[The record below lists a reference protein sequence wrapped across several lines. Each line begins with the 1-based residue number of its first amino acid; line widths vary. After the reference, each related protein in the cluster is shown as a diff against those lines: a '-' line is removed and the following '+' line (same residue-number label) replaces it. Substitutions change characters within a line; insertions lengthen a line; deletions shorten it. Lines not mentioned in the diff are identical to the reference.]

1 MMPMSIS
8 NQQHFDIDLQAP
20 RNSATDVYKIQGLA
34 QTAARTTNNINST
47 SLPANNFF
55 LSSMKSG

>member
-1 MMPMSIS
+1 MPISIN

-20 RNSATDVYKIQGLA
+20 RNSGTGVFKIQALA
-34 QTAARTTNNINST
+34 QTAARKTNNNNGT

-55 LSSMKSG
+55 LSSMKGG